1 MTNAKSSPR
10 IGAIVLAAGA
20 STRLG
25 FPKQLV
31 IHQGQP
37 LVRRAAV
44 AALDAGAGR
53 VVVVLG
59 ARAEMIA
66 PALSGLPSVL
76 IVVNRDWEKGLS
88 SSLSVGLAA
97 VFADPSCD
105 GALVTLADQPFVDE
119 AALRRLIKAFDK
131 EHRIV
136 ASGYDNT
143 IGVPAVFGR
152 EYRDDLMGL
161 TGDAGAGSWIRSRQ
175 HEVTRIPLHFAAL
188 DIDKPSDAARL
199 IK

>member
-1 MTNAKSSPR
+1 MTGAKSSGR

-25 FPKQLV
+25 FPKQLL

-44 AALDAGAGR
+44 AAFDAGASR

-59 ARAEMIA
+59 ARAETIA
-66 PALSGLPSVL
+66 PALDGLPSVM
-76 IVVNRDWEKGLS
+76 IVVNPDWEKGLS

-119 AALRRLIKAFDK
+119 GALRRLIKAFDAK
-131 EHRIV
+131 HRIV
-136 ASGYDNT
+136 ASGYDDT

-152 EYRDDLMGL
+152 EFRGDLMGL
-161 TGDAGAGSWIRSRQ
+161 TGDAGAGSWIRSRR
-175 HEVTRIPLHFAAL
+175 HEVTRVPLHSAL
-188 DIDKPSDAARL
+188 DIDKSSDVARL
-199 IK
+199 TK